1 MQKRSI
7 TDDILLQSMQAEN
20 EAEVFEIFKA
30 CRQDLNWISNFSAG
44 DRETFLWQQF
54 EIEKKQ
60 YALFYPE
67 AAFYLICYRQKTVG
81 RLYLTSAAKDIRI
94 LDIGLLEDY
103 RSMGIGSQVIQHLIH
118 QALQN
123 RQSLSLQVTWFNSS
137 AFNFYQSLGF
147 TVLNCTGI
155 GYEMK
160 YISQT

>member
-44 DRETFLWQQF
+44 DREYFLWQQF

-60 YALFYPE
+60 YALFYPQ
-67 AAFYLICYRQKTVG
+67 AKFYLIYYKQKAIG
-81 RLYLTSAAKDIRI
+81 RLYLTYTANDIRI
-94 LDIGLLEDY
+94 LDIGLLTDY
-103 RSMGIGSQVIQHLIH
+103 RSMGIGSQVIQHLI
-118 QALQN
+118 QYALQN
-123 RQSLSLQVTWFNSS
+123 RQSLSLQVTWFNRS

-147 TVLNCTGI
+147 SVLNCTGI